1 VSHHKEVLFMTMQG
15 QPSGEPGEGEL
26 SLDSLAAMMDS
37 NDEAPDE
44 AAESDAADES
54 EQIEAE
60 GDGSPDEESQ
70 DEDEAEEPAFTIKH
84 DGKDVTLKQSEVL
97 EMAQKGFDFTK
108 KTMALAEE
116 RKALEPIK
124 AKAEE
129 ARQHNEAALNHTVA
143 QLQAVVSFMQS
154 EIGEPPPVEWAS
166 QDAGYYIAQ
175 KEQYE
180 SRKGKLEKAQHALA
194 QAQHDQARQRHALIT
209 QTLGETQAE
218 LKNTL
223 PDWNDA
229 KEEELAQYVAKAGLT
244 PDKAD
249 MAYWK
254 SGFWLLAHKAKA
266 FDALQAEK
274 AKLKPVTQ
282 LQKVI
287 KPSANNQPPQ
297 LAKHQEKVKAH
308 KSRPSLSTLAD
319 LL

>member
-1 VSHHKEVLFMTMQG
+1 MQ
-15 QPSGEPGEGEL
+15 
-26 SLDSLAAMMDS
+26 
-37 NDEAPDE
+37 
-44 AAESDAADES
+44 
-54 EQIEAE
+54 
-60 GDGSPDEESQ
+60 
-70 DEDEAEEPAFTIKH
+70 T
-84 DGKDVTLKQSEVL
+84 
-97 EMAQKGFDFTK
+97 
-108 KTMALAEE
+108 
-116 RKALEPIK
+116 
-124 AKAEE
+124 
-129 ARQHNEAALNHTVA
+129 
-143 QLQAVVSFMQS
+143 